1 MKALKTILI
10 FVSFLFFVSCEKKVG
25 KAQAST
31 TTAPAN
37 LCDSIKYSKHIK
49 PIIISNCSS
58 NSGCHV
64 SGFNKGDFTSY
75 SGLKTKI
82 NDGSFKLRVFDSPN
96 NPMPASGMLLQ
107 SKLDSIKC
115 WLEKGSPNN

>member
-96 NPMPASGMLLQ
+96 DPMPPSGTLAP

-115 WLEKGSPNN
+115 WLEKGAPNN

>member
-1 MKALKTILI
+1 MNALKIILI
-10 FVSFLFFVSCEKKVG
+10 LVSFLFFVSCEKKVG
-25 KAQAST
+25 KAEVSI
-31 TTAPAN
+31 TTASAN
-37 LCDSIKYSKHIK
+37 FCDSINYSKHIK

-64 SGFNKGDFTSY
+64 SDFNKGDFTSY

-96 NPMPASGMLLQ
+96 DPMPPSGTLAP

-115 WLEKGSPNN
+115 WLEKGAPNN